1 MLASVEDAMTAHD
14 RQKLQT
20 HRRRPYP
27 AAVRESAI
35 AAAREALAEG
45 RSVTSLA
52 REMELPLH
60 TLQRWLAGERADFR
74 PVTVTSV
81 VAQDSRG
88 VTGLIL
94 HTARGHRVEG
104 LDLASAMALL
114 RALEPVG

>member
-1 MLASVEDAMTAHD
+1 MHAHD
-14 RQKLQT
+14 TRTRQT
-20 HRRRPYP
+20 HRRRRRPYP

-52 REMELPLH
+52 REMQLPLH

-74 PVTVTSV
+74 PVTVTSD
-81 VAQDSRG
+81 VAQDRRLP
-88 VTGLIL
+88 GLIL

-104 LDLASAMALL
+104 LDVASAIALL
-114 RALEPVG
+114 RALEPAG